1 MTDIVLRI
9 LGTGSRNL
17 TDRALVRR
25 ALIEVLSTE
34 GTGGDLPDVDEV
46 LIVHGAQGYVDERT
60 GETKG
65 ADLLIDQ
72 EAKALGM
79 RTKPMPAKW
88 RDPCRS
94 ECNHGPRKLNRS
106 GQDYCQLAGFYRN
119 QDMVDLRAYDL
130 CIAFPL
136 GRSVGTRD
144 CIRRAAAAGIEVVL
158 YEVVPMTAIDVT
170 RKVTR

>member
-9 LGTGSRNL
+9 LGTGSRLL
-17 TDRALVRR
+17 TDRALVRY
-25 ALIEVLSTE
+25 ALTEAVDAYQDREVGLLRCE
-34 GTGGDLPDVDEV
+34 ILV
-46 LIVHGAQGYVDERT
+46 VHGAQGYVDQRT

-88 RDPCRS
+88 RDPCRPGCS
-94 ECNHGPRKLNRS
+94 HGPRKLNRH

-119 QDMVDLRAYDL
+119 QDMVDLWAYDL

-144 CIRRAAAAGIEVVL
+144 CMRRAAAAGIEVVP
-158 YEVVPMTAIDVT
+158 YEGLLSNPVNVT

>member
-9 LGTGSRNL
+9 LGTGSRLL
-17 TDRALVRR
+17 TDRTLVRR

-88 RDPCRS
+88 RDPCRL
-94 ECNHGPRKLNRS
+94 ECNHGPRKLNRH
-106 GQDYCQLAGFYRN
+106 GQDYCQFAGFYRN
-119 QDMVDLRAYDL
+119 QDMVDLWAYDL

-144 CIRRAAAAGIEVVL
+144 CMRRAVAAGIEVVP
-158 YEVVPMTAIDVT
+158 YEAMMTP
-170 RKVTR
+170 